1 MPICVR
7 CGQDKPITEFH
18 ASRREKT
25 GHVNR
30 CKPCVAEYQK
40 EYRAKYAERISEK
53 RRADY
58 ADRADVHRERARQ
71 YQASHPE
78 QRHERDKTRYERLKA
93 EYQQECEQPS
103 AVLTCL
109 KCGKSG
115 TVEAFKPQSAFRAGL
130 CTECFRAD
138 RRQREANYRADPS
151 RDRSEK
157 AREYRQQHAEHYR
170 EWQHQRYHDD
180 PSRVVGYNNA
190 RRARRQNAPA
200 VARIRRADIIAR
212 DHSTCYLCGKL
223 LMPKHITLDH
233 VVPLVR
239 GGSHIPDNLRVAC
252 RSCNSRKRESLLSE
266 LVASGRWQDGKWLK

>member
-1 MPICVR
+1 MLT
-7 CGQDKPITEFH
+7 CGTCNQMKPETEFH
-18 ASRREKT
+18 RNRNNRT
-25 GHVNR
+25 GYNDK
-30 CKPCVAEYQK
+30 CKACMAEYQK

-58 ADRADVHRERARQ
+58 ADRAEVHRERARQ
-71 YQASHPE
+71 YQASHPD
-78 QRHERDKTRYERLKA
+78 QRHERDKARYERLKA

-103 AVLTCL
+103 AALTCIR
-109 KCGKSG
+109 CGKSG

-138 RRQREANYRADPS
+138 RRQREANYRADPA

-200 VARIRRADIIAR
+200 VARIRRQDIITR

-223 LMPKHITLDH
+223 LTPKHITLDH

-239 GGSHIPDNLRVAC
+239 GGSHVPDNLRVAC

-266 LVASGRWQDGKWLK
+266 LIAAGRWQDGKWLK